1 MILGTLLL
9 ALVLGATLLFVRR
22 PLWAG
27 AVSWLLVSIAITGGF
42 GNLGSSWLWVAL
54 MWLIPMAL
62 FGPTPLR
69 SAVVTPFV
77 FKLVAPI
84 LPRMSQTEKDA
95 LDAGTVW
102 WDGELF
108 SGAPDWKRLFNFK
121 PRDLTPEEE
130 AFLAGPVNTVCS
142 MLTDWEVN
150 QAGDLPKD
158 VWDYLKREGFLGLI
172 IPKEYGGK
180 GFSAYGHSA
189 VIARLSTR
197 STVLAVTVMVPNS
210 LGPAELLLHYGTD
223 DQKNHYLP
231 RLADGRDV
239 PAFALTE
246 PSAGSDAAS
255 MTSHGVVCRGVYEGE
270 EVLGIRL
277 NWNKR
282 YITLAAVSTVLGLA
296 FKLEDPDGLLGTKT
310 DYGITC
316 ALIPS
321 HLPGVD
327 CSERHDP
334 LGIPFFNGPTHGKDV
349 FVPLD
354 FIIGGAKNAGI
365 GWRMLMDCLAAGRG
379 ISLPSLSCG
388 GGQLGTRTVGA
399 YASVRTQFGLPIGR
413 FEGIEEPLARIAG
426 TTYWLDA
433 TRRLTVGAIDAGEK
447 PAVLTAICKRWM
459 TEGLRDIV
467 IDGMDIVGGAGIVR
481 GPRNILSA
489 GYVGSPISITV
500 EGANILT
507 RSMIVFGQ
515 GALRCHPYAQ
525 KEVEAAEKRDMNAF
539 DAAFFGHVGFVF
551 QNVSR
556 ATLLA
561 WSGGHLA
568 MAPVQGPTAYYVK
581 QLTRLS
587 AAFALTADV
596 AMGTIGGGL
605 KLKEKITGRLADVLA
620 WLYIGSATVHRF
632 RAEGALERDLPY
644 MRWAAQTALYN
655 AEQALV
661 GTLRNLPMSA
671 VGTLLRVV
679 LFPLGPRMT
688 EPSDLLGAKVARG
701 ILFDGEARVSMTGDV
716 FLPPEMEPGLGRLE
730 NALAAV
736 IAARPVHQKIAE
748 AVKQKR
754 LERKPADNLADR
766 AFAAGMISQEELAV
780 VQHANAERNE
790 VVEVDAYKLE
800 DFLKMRR

>member
-9 ALVLGATLLFVRR
+9 ALVLGAALLFVKQ

-27 AVSWLLVSIAITGGF
+27 AVTWLLV
-42 GNLGSSWLWVAL
+42 LV
-54 MWLIPMAL
+54 AL
-62 FGPTPLR
+62 FGGPATLGSTWIWVLLLWAIPMVLLGPTPVRR
-69 SAVVTPFV
+69 SLVTPFV

-84 LPRMSQTEKDA
+84 LPRMSETEKAA

-108 SGAPDWKRLFNFK
+108 SGAPDWKALFAFK
-121 PRDLTPEEE
+121 PRDLTPEEQ
-130 AFLAGPVNTVCS
+130 AFLDGPVNTVCS

-150 QAGDLPKD
+150 QAGDLPED
-158 VWDYLKREGFLGLI
+158 VWEFLKKEGFFGLI

-223 DQKNHYLP
+223 EQKDHYLP
-231 RLADGRDV
+231 RLADGRDI

-246 PSAGSDAAS
+246 PAAGSDAAS
-255 MTSHGVVCRGVYEGE
+255 MTSHGVVCRDVYEGE

-277 NWNKR
+277 NWDKR

-296 FKLEDPDGLLGTKT
+296 FQLRDPDGLMGTKT

-321 HLPGVD
+321 HLSGID
-327 CSERHDP
+327 NGERHDP

-349 FVPLD
+349 FVPLE
-354 FIIGGAKNAGI
+354 FIIGGPKNAGN
-365 GWRMLMDCLAAGRG
+365 GWRMLMDSLAAGRG

-388 GGQLGTRTVGA
+388 GGQLATRATGA
-399 YASVRTQFGLPIGR
+399 YASVRTQFGMPIGR
-413 FEGIEEPLARIAG
+413 FEGIEEPLTRIAG

-481 GPRNILSA
+481 GPRNILAA

-525 KEVEAAEKRDMNAF
+525 KEVAAAERRDMKAF
-539 DAAFFGHVGFVF
+539 DEAFFGHVGFVF

-556 ATLLA
+556 AALLA

-568 MAPVQGPTAYYVK
+568 STPVHGPTGYYVK

-587 AAFALTADV
+587 AAFALTADT
-596 AMGTIGGGL
+596 AMGTIGGAL
-605 KLKEKITGRLADVLA
+605 KLREKITGRLADVLA
-620 WLYIGSATVHRF
+620 WLYVGSSVVHRF
-632 RAEGALERDLPY
+632 QSEGALERDKPY

-655 AEQALV
+655 AEQALIGV
-661 GTLRNLPMSA
+661 LRNMPMGA
-671 VGTLLRVV
+671 VGTSLRLL
-679 LFPLGPRMT
+679 LFPLGARMT
-688 EPSDLLGAKVARG
+688 QPSDVLGSKVARG
-701 ILFDGEARVSMTGDV
+701 ILFEGESRVALTPDV
-716 FLPPEMEPGLGRLE
+716 FLPPADEPGLGRLE
-730 NALAAV
+730 NAFHATL
-736 IAARPVHQKIAE
+736 AARPVLQKVTA
-748 AVKQKR
+748 AVKEKR
-754 LERKPADNLADR
+754 LERKPASSLPDR
-766 AFAAGMISQEELAV
+766 AHAAGVITAEELEL
-780 VQHANAERNE
+780 VQHANAERTE
-790 VVEVDAYKLE
+790 IIQVDSFGLDEYL
-800 DFLKMRR
+800 DMRR

>member
-9 ALVLGATLLFVRR
+9 ALVLGAALLFVRR

-69 SAVVTPFV
+69 SAFVTPLV

-158 VWDYLKREGFLGLI
+158 VWDYLKREGFFGLI

-223 DQKNHYLP
+223 EQKNHYLP
-231 RLADGRDV
+231 RLADGSDM

-255 MTSHGVVCRGVYEGE
+255 MTSHGVVCRGMYEGE

-349 FVPLD
+349 FVPID

-388 GGQLGTRTVGA
+388 GGQLGTRAVGA
-399 YASVRTQFGLPIGR
+399 YASVRTQFGMPIGR
-413 FEGIEEPLARIAG
+413 FEGIEEPIARIAG

-459 TEGLRDIV
+459 TEGLRHIV

-500 EGANILT
+500 EGANI
-507 RSMIVFGQ
+507 R
-515 GALRCHPYAQ
+515 
-525 KEVEAAEKRDMNAF
+525 
-539 DAAFFGHVGFVF
+539 
-551 QNVSR
+551 R
-556 ATLLA
+556 A
-561 WSGGHLA
+561 
-568 MAPVQGPTAYYVK
+568 
-581 QLTRLS
+581 R
-587 AAFALTADV
+587 
-596 AMGTIGGGL
+596 
-605 KLKEKITGRLADVLA
+605 
-620 WLYIGSATVHRF
+620 
-632 RAEGALERDLPY
+632 
-644 MRWAAQTALYN
+644 
-655 AEQALV
+655 
-661 GTLRNLPMSA
+661 
-671 VGTLLRVV
+671 
-679 LFPLGPRMT
+679 
-688 EPSDLLGAKVARG
+688 
-701 ILFDGEARVSMTGDV
+701 
-716 FLPPEMEPGLGRLE
+716 
-730 NALAAV
+730 
-736 IAARPVHQKIAE
+736 
-748 AVKQKR
+748 
-754 LERKPADNLADR
+754 
-766 AFAAGMISQEELAV
+766 
-780 VQHANAERNE
+780 
-790 VVEVDAYKLE
+790 
-800 DFLKMRR
+800 